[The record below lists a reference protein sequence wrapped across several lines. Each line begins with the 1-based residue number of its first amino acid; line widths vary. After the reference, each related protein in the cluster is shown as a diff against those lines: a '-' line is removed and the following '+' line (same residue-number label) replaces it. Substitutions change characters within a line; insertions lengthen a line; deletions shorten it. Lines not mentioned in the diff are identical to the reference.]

1 MPCDMVR
8 FPCGSMSTQSTRKP
22 FSTNATARFSVVVVF
37 ATPPFWL
44 ANAMTRGLLC
54 ALGMTA
60 PYSRAE
66 GRFLPAR
73 QYHRRRMLCHWDDVP
88 ERPVEQGP
96 MKAGWTDLGDAA
108 GSVEVGLRRIRTAPG
123 AQSTPPHAHDLEEE
137 LCFVLA
143 GEGLSWQDGTTY
155 AVRAGDALV
164 HLARGPAHTLVA
176 GDGGLEVLMF
186 GQRRWGR
193 VGRLARAR
201 GRWLGGGRG
210 GGRARRPPGAGL
222 GRRPRPGV
230 GWLGASWV
238 EVGPGDHP
246 WARDIAAGPLAVDDE
261 PAPRAPGIVA
271 VAEVE
276 GEERRRG
283 DTGILRRN
291 VGIALGSRATGMRV
305 LEIDPGMHGYPAHCH
320 SAEEEL
326 FVVLDGSGTLL
337 LGADE
342 HAGRRGQVVA
352 RPAGTGVAHRFRAG
366 DGGLTVLAYGE
377 RKSDDVAWYPR
388 SHKVF
393 MRGLGLAFRAEPID
407 YWEGEE

>member
-1 MPCDMVR
+1 
-8 FPCGSMSTQSTRKP
+8 
-22 FSTNATARFSVVVVF
+22 
-37 ATPPFWL
+37 
-44 ANAMTRGLLC
+44 
-54 ALGMTA
+54 MTA

-108 GSVEVGLRRIRTAPG
+108 GSVEVGLRRIRIAPG

-176 GDGGLEVLMF
+176 GSGGLEVLMF
-186 GQRRWGR
+186 GQRRWAEL
-193 VGRLARAR
+193 GRL
-201 GRWLGGGRG
+201 
-210 GGRARRPPGAGL
+210 
-222 GRRPRPGV
+222 PRTGV

-261 PAPRAPGIVA
+261 PAPRPPGIVA

-283 DTGILRRN
+283 DTGIVRRN
-291 VGIALGSRATGMRV
+291 VGIALGSRATGMRI

-342 HAGRRGQVVA
+342 HPVRRGHVVA

-388 SHKVF
+388 SSKVF